1 MKRSIVVFS
10 LMAMSGLA
18 FADGFSYTYVQ
29 ATYGNVDVDNSSVDG
44 DGLALNGSY
53 GITDSLNIV
62 GNLQTADF
70 DSVADS
76 DEWRLGLGV
85 HAPITDLMDVTASV
99 SYVDTSLDAFGVPGL
114 EDDGFALDVGI
125 RANIVGKIEVNAGV
139 SYVDLSSAGDDVGFG
154 GGALYNFNDM
164 FSVGLSA
171 KWEEK
176 WGTDTATYALSGRIS
191 FGK

>member
-1 MKRSIVVFS
+1 MKQSIVAFS

-18 FADGFSYTYVQ
+18 FADGFNYTYVQ
-29 ATYGNVDVDNSSVDG
+29 ATYGNVDVDNTSIDG
-44 DGLALNGSY
+44 DGVGLGGSY

-62 GNLQTADF
+62 GNWQTADF
-70 DSVADS
+70 DSVADA

-99 SYVDTSLDAFGVPGL
+99 SYVDASFDEFGVPGL

-125 RANIVGKIEVNAGV
+125 RANVMGKVEVNAGV
-139 SYVDLSSAGDDVGFG
+139 SYVDLSAAGDNVGFG
-154 GGALYNFNDM
+154 GGALYNFTDM

-176 WGTDTATYALSGRIS
+176 WLTDTATYALSGRIS